1 MKRSGFSG
9 LRLAAALGLLIL
21 CLAAAF
27 YFVAI
32 KAPTDSAIRIAQTV
46 GAEFRKTFGL
56 EPKTAVSEQIILAQT
71 KSIVELATAQRT
83 LAAKYDWQQTWLG
96 STKTIQI
103 EGAFV
108 AKAGFDLRVAPKIVV
123 SGTSNGAASRVVVE
137 MPMPRLLSL
146 ERVNFHILKD
156 ENGWWN
162 RISDEDREAAENALA
177 LAARKQ
183 AVAAGMLADA
193 ERNFVERLK
202 TALTTSGSSAVE
214 VHFQNAPF
222 TLFPSTS
229 PRE

>member
-1 MKRSGFSG
+1 MKRFSG
-9 LRLAAALGLLIL
+9 SRLAATLGFLVL
-21 CLAAAF
+21 CGAAAF

-71 KSIVELATAQRT
+71 KSVAELATAQRA
-83 LAAKYDWQQTWLG
+83 LVVKYDWRQTWFG

-123 SGTSNGAASRVVVE
+123 SGTSNGAASRVIVE
-137 MPMPRLLSL
+137 MPEPTLLSL
-146 ERVNFHILKD
+146 ERVSFHILKD
-156 ENGWWN
+156 EDGWWN

-183 AVAAGMLADA
+183 ALGAGMLADA

-202 TALTTSGSSAVE
+202 NSLTASGAGAVE
-214 VHFQNAPF
+214 VHFQNPSP
-222 TLFPSTS
+222 TLIPSTS